1 MLLCFNEKAFYLKNN
16 KIFVII
22 IIVNEKEM
30 KKWKETLTRI
40 LTILSRA
47 VS

>member
-30 KKWKETLTRI
+30 KKMEGDFNKDI
-40 LTILSRA
+40 DHFK
-47 VS
+47 

>member
-30 KKWKETLTRI
+30 KKMEGNFNKDIDRFK
-40 LTILSRA
+40 
-47 VS
+47 